1 MTYLRPALVM
11 LILLTLITGIAY
23 PLLTTGL
30 AQLLF
35 PAAANG
41 SLLYQGDKAVGSALI
56 GQNFMRADY
65 FWGRPS
71 ATGDSAYNPQA
82 SAGSNL
88 AATNPALDKA
98 IAERAAQLRQANPA
112 MSGPIPVDLL
122 TASGS
127 GLDPQISIAAAQ
139 YQTGAGRG
147 GASSAAGTGRQ
158 TDRRQYRS
166 GHAQLHGG
174 IGGQRAEA
182 EPGAGCVEVTRRI
195 QHSDRVRHAEPL
207 FAW

>member
-1 MTYLRPALVM
+1 MSYLRPSLVM

-30 AQLLF
+30 SQLLF
-35 PAAANG
+35 SGAANG
-41 SLLYQGDKAVGSALI
+41 SLLYQGDKVVGSALI
-56 GQNFMRADY
+56 GQNFTKPEY

-71 ATGDSAYNPQA
+71 ATGDSAYNAMA

-112 MSGPIPVDLL
+112 AKGPIPVDLL

-139 YQTGAGRG
+139 YQLARV
-147 GASSAAGTGRQ
+147 AAARQ
-158 TDRRQYRS
+158 LPPEQIARLIDENTDQATPNFMGES
-166 GHAQLHGG
+166 VVNLLKLNLALD
-174 IGGQRAEA
+174 A
-182 EPGAGCVEVTRRI
+182 
-195 QHSDRVRHAEPL
+195 L
-207 FAW
+207 K

>member
-1 MTYLRPALVM
+1 MNMTYLRPALVM

-35 PAAANG
+35 PGAANG
-41 SLLYQGDKAVGSALI
+41 SLLYRDDKAVGSALI
-56 GQNFMRADY
+56 GQNFTRADY

-71 ATGDSAYNPQA
+71 ATGDSAYNPLA

-139 YQTGAGRG
+139 YQLARV
-147 GASSAAGTGRQ
+147 AAARHLPPEQ
-158 TDRRQYRS
+158 VAKLIDDNVDRATPNFMGES
-166 GHAQLHGG
+166 VVNVLKLNLALD
-174 IGGQRAEA
+174 A
-182 EPGAGCVEVTRRI
+182 
-195 QHSDRVRHAEPL
+195 L
-207 FAW
+207 K

>member
-11 LILLTLITGIAY
+11 VILLTLITGIAY

-35 PAAANG
+35 SGSANG

-56 GQNFMRADY
+56 GQNFTRTDY

-71 ATGDSAYNPQA
+71 ATGDSAYNPLA

-112 MSGPIPVDLL
+112 MRGPIPVDLL

-127 GLDPQISIAAAQ
+127 GLDPQISIAAAR
-139 YQTGAGRG
+139 YQLARV
-147 GASSAAGTGRQ
+147 AAARHLPPEQ
-158 TDRRQYRS
+158 IAKLIEDNTDRATPNFMGES
-166 GHAQLHGG
+166 VVNVLKLNLALD
-174 IGGQRAEA
+174 A
-182 EPGAGCVEVTRRI
+182 
-195 QHSDRVRHAEPL
+195 L
-207 FAW
+207 K

>member
-35 PAAANG
+35 PSAANG
-41 SLLYQGDKAVGSALI
+41 SLLYRGDKAVGSALI
-56 GQNFMRADY
+56 GQNFTRADY

-71 ATGDSAYNPQA
+71 ATGDSAYNPLA

-139 YQTGAGRG
+139 YQLARV
-147 GASSAAGTGRQ
+147 AAARHLPPEQ
-158 TDRRQYRS
+158 IAKLIEDNTDRATPNFMGES
-166 GHAQLHGG
+166 VVNVLKLNLALD
-174 IGGQRAEA
+174 A
-182 EPGAGCVEVTRRI
+182 
-195 QHSDRVRHAEPL
+195 L
-207 FAW
+207 K

>member
-1 MTYLRPALVM
+1 MNMTYLRPALVM
-11 LILLTLITGIAY
+11 VILLTLITGIAY

-35 PAAANG
+35 SGSANG

-56 GQNFMRADY
+56 GQNFTRADY

-71 ATGDSAYNPQA
+71 ATGDSAYNPLA

-112 MSGPIPVDLL
+112 MRGPIPVDLL

-127 GLDPQISIAAAQ
+127 GLDPQISIAAAR
-139 YQTGAGRG
+139 YQLARV
-147 GASSAAGTGRQ
+147 AAARHLPPEQ
-158 TDRRQYRS
+158 IAKLIEDNTDRATPNFMGES
-166 GHAQLHGG
+166 VVNVLKLNLALD
-174 IGGQRAEA
+174 A
-182 EPGAGCVEVTRRI
+182 
-195 QHSDRVRHAEPL
+195 L
-207 FAW
+207 K

>member
-35 PAAANG
+35 PGAANG
-41 SLLYQGDKAVGSALI
+41 SLLYRGDKVVGSALI
-56 GQNFMRADY
+56 GQNFTRADY

-71 ATGDSAYNPQA
+71 ATGDSAYNPLA

-139 YQTGAGRG
+139 YQLARV
-147 GASSAAGTGRQ
+147 AAARHLPPEQ
-158 TDRRQYRS
+158 IAKLIEDNTDRATPNFMGES
-166 GHAQLHGG
+166 VVNVLKLNLALD
-174 IGGQRAEA
+174 A
-182 EPGAGCVEVTRRI
+182 
-195 QHSDRVRHAEPL
+195 L
-207 FAW
+207 K

>member
-35 PAAANG
+35 PGAANG
-41 SLLYQGDKAVGSALI
+41 SLLYRGDKAVGSALI
-56 GQNFMRADY
+56 GQNFTRPDY

-71 ATGDSAYNPQA
+71 ATGDSAYNPLA

-122 TASGS
+122 TASAS

-139 YQTGAGRG
+139 YQLARV
-147 GASSAAGTGRQ
+147 AAARHLPPEQ
-158 TDRRQYRS
+158 IAKLIEDNTDRATPNFMGES
-166 GHAQLHGG
+166 VVNVLKLNLALD
-174 IGGQRAEA
+174 A
-182 EPGAGCVEVTRRI
+182 
-195 QHSDRVRHAEPL
+195 L
-207 FAW
+207 K

>member
-35 PAAANG
+35 SGAANG

-56 GQNFMRADY
+56 GQNFTRTDY

-71 ATGDSAYNPQA
+71 ATGDSAYNPLA

-88 AATNPALDKA
+88 AATNPALDKV

-127 GLDPQISIAAAQ
+127 GLDPQISIAAAR
-139 YQTGAGRG
+139 YQLARV
-147 GASSAAGTGRQ
+147 AAARHLPPEQ
-158 TDRRQYRS
+158 VAKLIEDNTDRATPNFMGES
-166 GHAQLHGG
+166 VVNVLKLNLALD
-174 IGGQRAEA
+174 A
-182 EPGAGCVEVTRRI
+182 
-195 QHSDRVRHAEPL
+195 L
-207 FAW
+207 K

>member
-35 PAAANG
+35 SGAANG
-41 SLLYQGDKAVGSALI
+41 SLLYQGDKAVGSPLI
-56 GQNFMRADY
+56 GQNFTRADY

-71 ATGDSAYNPQA
+71 ATGDSAYNPLA

-88 AATNPALDKA
+88 AATNPALDKT

-127 GLDPQISIAAAQ
+127 GLDPQISTAAAR
-139 YQTGAGRG
+139 YQLARV
-147 GASSAAGTGRQ
+147 AAARHLQ
-158 TDRRQYRS
+158 PEQVAKLIEDNTDR
-166 GHAQLHGG
+166 ATPNF
-174 IGGQRAEA
+174 IGESVVNVLKLNLALDA
-182 EPGAGCVEVTRRI
+182 
-195 QHSDRVRHAEPL
+195 L
-207 FAW
+207 K

>member
-1 MTYLRPALVM
+1 MSYLRPSLVM

-30 AQLLF
+30 SQLLF
-35 PAAANG
+35 SGAANG
-41 SLLYQGDKAVGSALI
+41 SLLYQGDKVVGSALI
-56 GQNFMRADY
+56 GQNFTKPEY

-71 ATGDSAYNPQA
+71 ATGDSAYNAMA

-112 MSGPIPVDLL
+112 AKGPIPVDLL

-139 YQTGAGRG
+139 YQLARV
-147 GASSAAGTGRQ
+147 AAARQ
-158 TDRRQYRS
+158 LPQEQIAKLIDESTDQATPNFMGESVVNVLKLNLALDALR
-166 GHAQLHGG
+166 
-174 IGGQRAEA
+174 
-182 EPGAGCVEVTRRI
+182 
-195 QHSDRVRHAEPL
+195 
-207 FAW
+207 

>member
-35 PAAANG
+35 PGAANG
-41 SLLYQGDKAVGSALI
+41 SLLYRGDKAVGSALI
-56 GQNFMRADY
+56 GQNFTRPDY

-71 ATGDSAYNPQA
+71 ATGDSAYNPLA

-88 AATNPALDKA
+88 AATNSALDKA

-122 TASGS
+122 TASAS

-139 YQTGAGRG
+139 YQLARV
-147 GASSAAGTGRQ
+147 AAARHLPPEQ
-158 TDRRQYRS
+158 IAKLIEDNTDRATPNFMGES
-166 GHAQLHGG
+166 VVNVLKLNLALD
-174 IGGQRAEA
+174 A
-182 EPGAGCVEVTRRI
+182 
-195 QHSDRVRHAEPL
+195 L
-207 FAW
+207 K

>member
-35 PAAANG
+35 PGAANG
-41 SLLYQGDKAVGSALI
+41 SLLYRDDKAVGSALI
-56 GQNFMRADY
+56 GQNFTRPDY

-71 ATGDSAYNPQA
+71 ATGDSAYNPLA

-139 YQTGAGRG
+139 YQLARV
-147 GASSAAGTGRQ
+147 AAARHLPPEQ
-158 TDRRQYRS
+158 IAKLIEDNTDRATPNFMGES
-166 GHAQLHGG
+166 VVNVLKLNLALD
-174 IGGQRAEA
+174 A
-182 EPGAGCVEVTRRI
+182 
-195 QHSDRVRHAEPL
+195 L
-207 FAW
+207 K

>member
-35 PAAANG
+35 PGAANG
-41 SLLYQGDKAVGSALI
+41 SLLYQGDQAVGSALI
-56 GQNFMRADY
+56 GQNFTRPDY

-71 ATGDSAYNPQA
+71 ATGDSAYNPLA

-139 YQTGAGRG
+139 YQLARV
-147 GASSAAGTGRQ
+147 AAARHLPPEQ
-158 TDRRQYRS
+158 IAKLIEDNTDRATPNFMGES
-166 GHAQLHGG
+166 VVNVLKLNLALD
-174 IGGQRAEA
+174 A
-182 EPGAGCVEVTRRI
+182 
-195 QHSDRVRHAEPL
+195 L
-207 FAW
+207 K

>member
-1 MTYLRPALVM
+1 MNMTYLRPALVM

-35 PAAANG
+35 PGAANG
-41 SLLYQGDKAVGSALI
+41 SLLYRGEKAVGSALI
-56 GQNFMRADY
+56 GQNFTRADY

-71 ATGDSAYNPQA
+71 ATGDSAYNPLA

-98 IAERAAQLRQANPA
+98 IAERATQLRQANPA

-139 YQTGAGRG
+139 YQLARV
-147 GASSAAGTGRQ
+147 AAARHLPPEQ
-158 TDRRQYRS
+158 IAKLIEDNTDRATPNFMGES
-166 GHAQLHGG
+166 VVNVLKLNLALD
-174 IGGQRAEA
+174 A
-182 EPGAGCVEVTRRI
+182 
-195 QHSDRVRHAEPL
+195 L
-207 FAW
+207 K

>member
-11 LILLTLITGIAY
+11 LILLTLLTGIAY

-35 PAAANG
+35 PGAANG
-41 SLLYQGDKAVGSALI
+41 SLLYRGDKAVGSALI
-56 GQNFMRADY
+56 GQNFTRPDY

-71 ATGDSAYNPQA
+71 ATGDSAYNPLA

-139 YQTGAGRG
+139 YQLARV
-147 GASSAAGTGRQ
+147 AAARHLPPEQ
-158 TDRRQYRS
+158 IAKLIEDNTDRATPNFMGES
-166 GHAQLHGG
+166 VVNVLKLNLALD
-174 IGGQRAEA
+174 A
-182 EPGAGCVEVTRRI
+182 
-195 QHSDRVRHAEPL
+195 L
-207 FAW
+207 K

>member
-35 PAAANG
+35 PGAANG
-41 SLLYQGDKAVGSALI
+41 SLLYRGDKAVGSALI
-56 GQNFMRADY
+56 GQNFTRPDY

-71 ATGDSAYNPQA
+71 ATGDSAYNPLA

-88 AATNPALDKA
+88 AATNPTLDKA

-139 YQTGAGRG
+139 YQLARV
-147 GASSAAGTGRQ
+147 AAARHLPPEQ
-158 TDRRQYRS
+158 IAKLIEDNTDRATPNFMGES
-166 GHAQLHGG
+166 VVNVLKLNLALD
-174 IGGQRAEA
+174 A
-182 EPGAGCVEVTRRI
+182 
-195 QHSDRVRHAEPL
+195 L
-207 FAW
+207 K

>member
-35 PAAANG
+35 PGAANG
-41 SLLYQGDKAVGSALI
+41 SLLYRGNKAVGSALI
-56 GQNFMRADY
+56 GQNFTRPDY

-71 ATGDSAYNPQA
+71 ATGDSAYNPLA

-139 YQTGAGRG
+139 YQLARV
-147 GASSAAGTGRQ
+147 AAARHLPPEQ
-158 TDRRQYRS
+158 IAKLIEDNTDRATPNFMGES
-166 GHAQLHGG
+166 VVNVLKLNLALD
-174 IGGQRAEA
+174 A
-182 EPGAGCVEVTRRI
+182 
-195 QHSDRVRHAEPL
+195 L
-207 FAW
+207 K

>member
-1 MTYLRPALVM
+1 MNMSYLRPSLVM

-30 AQLLF
+30 SQLLF
-35 PAAANG
+35 SGAANG
-41 SLLYQGDKAVGSALI
+41 SLLYQGDKVVGSALI
-56 GQNFMRADY
+56 GQNFTKPEY

-71 ATGDSAYNPQA
+71 ATGDSAYNAIA

-112 MSGPIPVDLL
+112 AKGPIPVDLL

-139 YQTGAGRG
+139 YQLARV
-147 GASSAAGTGRQ
+147 AAARQ
-158 TDRRQYRS
+158 LPQEQIAKLIDESTDQATPNFMGESVVNVLKLNLALDALR
-166 GHAQLHGG
+166 
-174 IGGQRAEA
+174 
-182 EPGAGCVEVTRRI
+182 
-195 QHSDRVRHAEPL
+195 
-207 FAW
+207 